1 MVGLGAAALWLPIFK
16 ARLNGIFSLLAL
28 PSDFYFLSS
37 PSQVAKFSM
46 VLFISKQDVEQWET
60 VSNGRVP
67 VSEKRELQTIFPSE
81 NGTCVRVAHW
91 DDSRDFSQY
100 IIVRLR
106 PWMTKNSPFR
116 TYIGHSSNRHALSGY
131 KKRKCHTSLRN
142 WSFPSLSTEC
152 ESCSTGTTK
161 TGCRCSKGAIAVSWT
176 LKPLRLKPT
185 SVAACSRPT
194 PSSGTSTTESSR
206 CTWNSRTFG
215 RIRRS
220 F

>member
-1 MVGLGAAALWLPIFK
+1 
-16 ARLNGIFSLLAL
+16 
-28 PSDFYFLSS
+28 
-37 PSQVAKFSM
+37 M

-206 CTWNSRTFG
+206 SPLAKPRNHLRDNRFVCVHGSGVFLAAGSRLCAVQVLSRHVPKAG
-215 RIRRS
+215 KSRRRK
-220 F
+220 